1 MKIYVASSWR
11 NDYQPGV
18 VDVLRKAGHDVY
30 DFKQPQPGEEGFH
43 WSEIDGGW
51 KSWTLA
57 EYAKALDHPIAAR
70 GFASDMDALVSADLC
85 VLVLPSGRS
94 ASWEYG
100 YWCGQTRLCGVVHSP
115 ESVEPELMY
124 RGSLFTGN
132 LSDLSAAVERLARAR
147 GFLK

>member
-1 MKIYVASSWR
+1 MNIYVASSWR
-11 NDYQPGV
+11 NAYQPGV
-18 VDVLRKAGHDVY
+18 VEVLRKAGHEVY
-30 DFKQPQPGEEGFH
+30 DFKRPQPGDDGFH

-51 KSWTLA
+51 KNWTLA

-70 GFASDMDALVSADLC
+70 GFASDMAALSKADLV

-100 YWCGQTRLCGVVHSP
+100 YWCGMTRLQGVVHSP

-124 RGSLFTGN
+124 RGSLFSGT
-132 LSDLSAAVERLARAR
+132 LDELLAAVNRHVRER
-147 GFLK
+147 GFTT